1 MKKGVHDIKHFTV
14 LIIGFLLLMQK
25 SFAQVPT
32 VKTTVDKNDILIGQ
46 QIHYKVETSMPDN
59 TYRLSW
65 FSVPDSFGNFVP
77 IIKEKID
84 SSYANGNLNF
94 SQEIII
100 TSFDSG
106 RQVIPPLPLSVSML
120 QGDSAFTIYTDS
132 IPINVGYSPAD
143 STLPFHDIKNIIE
156 VKKTFHWWIWALVA
170 LGIIILTILIIYVI
184 RKSKKKKDIEIFE
197 SKIPPYDEA
206 MQLLEELQKD
216 NLLEKQEFKEYHTS
230 LSDIFKRYLSRK
242 NNINQM
248 YLTTDE
254 LLIELNQ
261 IGLSK
266 EKIASFANC
275 LRMGNAVKFA
285 RFIPADFENQKCF
298 SEVKEM
304 ITNINNIETKEPKDG
319 I

>member
-1 MKKGVHDIKHFTV
+1 MKKGIHDIKFIAT
-14 LIIGFLLLMQK
+14 LLIGFLFLIQE
-25 SFAQVPT
+25 SFAQSPT
-32 VKTTVDKNDILIGQ
+32 IKTTVDKNEILIGQ

-59 TYRLSW
+59 TYRLGW

-84 SSYANGNLNF
+84 SSYSNGNLNF
-94 SQEIII
+94 SQQIII

-120 QGDSAFTIYTDS
+120 NSDSTFTIYTDS

-156 VKKTFHWWIWALVA
+156 VKKVFQWWIWALIG
-170 LGIIILTILIIYVI
+170 LGVIILIILLIYFFK
-184 RKSKKKKDIEIFE
+184 KSKKKKDTEIFE
-197 SKIPPYDEA
+197 SKVPPYDEA
-206 MQLLEELQKD
+206 MQLLEELQKE
-216 NLLEKQEFKEYHTS
+216 NLLEKQEFKEYHTR

-242 NNINQM
+242 SNINQM

-261 IGLSK
+261 MELSK
-266 EKIASFANC
+266 EKIASFANS
-275 LRMGNAVKFA
+275 LRMGSAVKFA
-285 RFIPADFENQKCF
+285 KFIPPDFENQKCF
-298 SEVKEM
+298 SEIKEM
-304 ITNINNIETKEPKDG
+304 ITHIHKIETKEPKDG

>member
-1 MKKGVHDIKHFTV
+1 
-14 LIIGFLLLMQK
+14 MQK
-25 SFAQVPT
+25 SFAQLPT

-46 QIHYKVETSMPDN
+46 QIHYKVATSMPDN
-59 TYRLSW
+59 TYRLGW

-84 SSYANGNLNF
+84 SSYASGNLNF
-94 SQEIII
+94 SQQIII

-106 RQVIPPLPLSVSML
+106 RQVIPPLPLSVSL
-120 QGDSAFTIYTDS
+120 LDSDSSFIIYTDS

-143 STLPFHDIKNIIE
+143 SVLPFHDIKNIIE
-156 VKKTFHWWIWALVA
+156 VHKTFQWWIWALVA
-170 LGIIILTILIIYVI
+170 LGIIILAVLIIYFA
-184 RKSKKKKDIEIFE
+184 RKSKKKKHTEIFE
-197 SKIPPYDEA
+197 SKLSPYDEA
-206 MQLLEELQKD
+206 MQLLEELQIE
-216 NLLEKQEFKEYHTS
+216 NLIEKQEFKEYHTR

-242 NNINQM
+242 SNINQM

-261 IGLSK
+261 MELSK
-266 EKIASFANC
+266 EKIASFASC

-285 RFIPADFENQKCF
+285 RFIPPDFENQKCF
-298 SEVKEM
+298 SEIKEM
-304 ITNINNIETKEPKDG
+304 IININKIEPKEPKDD